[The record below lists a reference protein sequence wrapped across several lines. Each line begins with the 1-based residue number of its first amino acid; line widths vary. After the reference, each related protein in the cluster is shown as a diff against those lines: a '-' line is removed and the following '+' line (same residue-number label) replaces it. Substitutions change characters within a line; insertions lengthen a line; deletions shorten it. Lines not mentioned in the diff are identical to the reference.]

1 MSKYTLRK
9 SRVRAH
15 RRPWVL
21 RRDGRVIG
29 AFPTYAAAL
38 TVLRTLLSAAHY

>member
-1 MSKYTLRK
+1 MSKYTLRR

-15 RRPWVL
+15 RRPWIL

-29 AFPTYAAAL
+29 TFPTFPEAL
-38 TVLRTLLSAAHY
+38 HVLRTLLSAAHQ

>member
-15 RRPWVL
+15 RRPWLL
-21 RRDGRVIG
+21 RRGSRVIG
-29 AFPTYAAAL
+29 AYPTFTEAL
-38 TVLRTLLSAAHY
+38 PVLRTLLSAAHH

>member
-21 RRDGRVIG
+21 RRDGRVVG
-29 AFPTYAAAL
+29 AFATYPEAL
-38 TVLRTLLSAAHY
+38 QILRTLLSAAHH

>member
-15 RRPWVL
+15 RRPWVI
-21 RRDGRVIG
+21 RRDGRVIDRCPT
-29 AFPTYAAAL
+29 FPDAL
-38 TVLRTLLSAAHY
+38 TVLRTLLRAAHH

>member
-29 AFPTYAAAL
+29 AFPMHTEAL
-38 TVLRTLLSAAHY
+38 TVLRALLSAAHH

>member
-9 SRVRAH
+9 SRVPAH

-29 AFPTYAAAL
+29 AFSTHAGAL
-38 TVLRTLLSAAHY
+38 SVLRTLLSAAHH